1 MKRWKSM
8 MMTGTVILSLL
19 TQPLAVLASDTT
31 TRNGSFHIDQF
42 GEYDILAEVD
52 VKDGYISKVEISGAN
67 FGGTYANV
75 NKEKLTTAATSII
88 KKMKGISATDAKKI
102 TDVDGVS
109 GATISSNGIKKA
121 VLNALDLK
129 EETESTGRLE
139 SVPEAGNYQV
149 KVSVRSDVVDHSLVE
164 TDTAVAQLTVD
175 EAGKM
180 QISYKMI
187 SGTEKEPMYILDFN
201 GYYMGNDRTGNLT
214 KECVSAKKEG
224 KGEYSVVT
232 DVTFPL
238 CDISGTYYANST
250 IYVPAM
256 SNLNGPVAGVIFENG
271 KFSVD
276 NIITVYWNTL
286 KNAQTASDSEKNM
299 EITATIEET
308 LDTPN
313 YSVVIPAAVSMGNV
327 SKKSDSEQPYKITVN
342 TADKKGAITVT
353 APEEGELK
361 NGKKVL
367 KFTNDFGKQTI
378 LLGNSQKARSASGN
392 QLSGVI
398 KISAEDVRKVPAGSY
413 SGTTVFTIAYDEN
426 KIDTP
431 NTDQDQKP
439 NPNPTPNKDQDQKPN
454 PMPDTDETPNV
465 TPDLDV
471 KNLADGVYSV
481 TGKMVKVDKKTASM
495 ADKAINHT
503 IMLTVK
509 NGKYYITFDFNG
521 IDIGGK
527 FGYMGALSYY
537 LDGYSQNSYGAIQ
550 GTVEKGTIESYQ
562 ENEDGSRVS
571 DTYGTDYPKKI
582 TLPLITQALTDGFV
596 PLQVDVP
603 IMGAIAG
610 SSSQQMFLALDWS
623 TIAKT
628 TEGDPVF
635 DKDDSDI
642 GNSNGNDTG
651 NNSVLNSGGNLSG
664 GSSLSGGSNLSGGS
678 SLSGGSLTGSSLTSG
693 SGLKGSSLSGT
704 SMIKTGDTEAVSGWI
719 ALMIGCGLIIFV
731 VIADKKKREYLK
743 KTKK

>member
-1 MKRWKSM
+1 M

-19 TQPLAVLASDTT
+19 TQPLAVLASETIT
-31 TRNGSFHIDQF
+31 KNGSFHIDQF
-42 GEYDILAEVD
+42 GEYDVLAVVD
-52 VKDGYISKVEISGAN
+52 V
-67 FGGTYANV
+67 
-75 NKEKLTTAATSII
+75 
-88 KKMKGISATDAKKI
+88 
-102 TDVDGVS
+102 
-109 GATISSNGIKKA
+109 
-121 VLNALDLK
+121 K

-139 SVPEAGNYQV
+139 SAPEAGNYQV

-175 EAGKM
+175 EEGKM
-180 QISYKMI
+180 QISYKMV

-201 GYYMGNDRTGNLT
+201 GYYVGNDRTGNLT
-214 KECVSAKKEG
+214 KEGVSAKKEG

-238 CDISGTYYANST
+238 CDTSGTYYANST

-286 KNAQTASDSEKNM
+286 KNAQTVSDSEKNM
-299 EITATIEET
+299 EITATIKET

-327 SKKSDSEQPYKITVN
+327 SKKSDSEQSYKITVN

-378 LLGNSQKARSASGN
+378 LLGNSQKARSVSEE
-392 QLSGVI
+392 QLSGKILI
-398 KISAEDVRKVPAGSY
+398 KAEDIKKVPAGSY
-413 SGTTVFTIAYDEN
+413 CGTTVFTITYDEN
-426 KIDTP
+426 KTGITAPNPNPTLTP
-431 NTDQDQKP
+431 DQDQKP
-439 NPNPTPNKDQDQKPN
+439 NPTPDP
-454 PMPDTDETPNV
+454 DETPNI
-465 TPDLDV
+465 TPELDM
-471 KNLADGVYSV
+471 KNLADGVYSI

-495 ADKAINHT
+495 ADRAINHT

-509 NGKYYITFDFNG
+509 NGKYYITLDFNG

-582 TLPLITQALTDGFV
+582 TLPLIAQALTDGFV
-596 PLQVDVP
+596 PLQVEVP

-628 TEGDPVF
+628 TEDDPSF
-635 DKDDSDI
+635 DEE
-642 GNSNGNDTG
+642 NSNNSGNGNG
-651 NNSVLNSGGNLSG
+651 NNTENNSGLNGGGNLSS
-664 GSSLSGGSNLSGGS
+664 GSSLNGGSNLSGGS
-678 SLSGGSLTGSSLTSG
+678 SLNGSSNLSGGSLTSGSS
-693 SGLKGSSLSGT
+693 LKGSSLAGT
-704 SMIKTGDTEAVSGWI
+704 SSIKTGDTESVSGWI
-719 ALMIGCGLIIFV
+719 ALMVGCGLIIFV
-731 VIADKKKREYLK
+731 VITDKKKREYLK

>member
-19 TQPLAVLASDTT
+19 TQSLTVLASDTI

-52 VKDGYISKVEISGAN
+52 VKDGYISKVEISGEN

-75 NKEKLTTAATSII
+75 NKEKLTTAASSIVQ
-88 KKMKGISATDAKKI
+88 KMKGIPATDAKKI
-102 TDVDGVS
+102 TEVDGVS

-149 KVSVRSDVVDHSLVE
+149 QVSVRSDVVDHSLVE

-175 EAGKM
+175 EEGKM
-180 QISYKMI
+180 QISYKMV
-187 SGTEKEPMYILDFN
+187 SGTEKEPMYILDLN
-201 GYYMGNDRTGNLT
+201 GYYVDNDRTGNLT
-214 KECVSAKKEG
+214 KEGVSAKKEK

-299 EITATIEET
+299 EITATIEKT

-327 SKKSDSEQPYKITVN
+327 SKKSDSEQSYKITVN
-342 TADKKGAITVT
+342 TADKKGAITVS
-353 APEEGELK
+353 APEEGQLK

-367 KFTNDFGKQTI
+367 KFTNDFGEQTI
-378 LLGNSQKARSASGN
+378 LLGNDQKARSASEE
-392 QLSGVI
+392 QLAGKILI
-398 KISAEDVRKVPAGSY
+398 KAEDIKKVPAGSY
-413 SGTTVFTIAYDEN
+413 SGTTVFTITYDEN
-426 KIDTP
+426 KTGM
-431 NTDQDQKP
+431 TAP
-439 NPNPTPNKDQDQKPN
+439 NPNPTPTPDQDQKPD
-454 PMPDTDETPNV
+454 PTPDTDETPNV

-471 KNLADGVYSV
+471 KNLADGVYSI

-495 ADKAINHT
+495 ADRAINHT

-509 NGKYYITFDFNG
+509 NGKYYITLDFNG

-582 TLPLITQALTDGFV
+582 TLPLIIQALTDGFV
-596 PLQVDVP
+596 PLQVEVP

-628 TEGDPVF
+628 TEDDPVF

-642 GNSNGNDTG
+642 GNSNGNGTG
-651 NNSVLNSGGNLSG
+651 NNSSLNGGGNLNG
-664 GSSLSGGSNLSGGS
+664 GSSLSGGSGLNSSS

-704 SMIKTGDTEAVSGWI
+704 STIKTGDTEAVSGWI

>member
-1 MKRWKSM
+1 M

-19 TQPLAVLASDTT
+19 TQPLAVLASETIT
-31 TRNGSFHIDQF
+31 KNGSFHIDQF
-42 GEYDILAEVD
+42 GEYDVLAVVD
-52 VKDGYISKVEISGAN
+52 V
-67 FGGTYANV
+67 
-75 NKEKLTTAATSII
+75 
-88 KKMKGISATDAKKI
+88 
-102 TDVDGVS
+102 
-109 GATISSNGIKKA
+109 
-121 VLNALDLK
+121 K

-139 SVPEAGNYQV
+139 SAPEAGNYQV

-175 EAGKM
+175 EEGKM
-180 QISYKMI
+180 QISYKMV

-201 GYYMGNDRTGNLT
+201 GYYVGNDRTGNLT
-214 KECVSAKKEG
+214 KEGVSAKKEG

-238 CDISGTYYANST
+238 CDTSGTYYANST

-299 EITATIEET
+299 EITATIKET

-327 SKKSDSEQPYKITVN
+327 SKKSDSEQSYKITVN

-361 NGKKVL
+361 NEKKVL

-378 LLGNSQKARSASGN
+378 LLGNSQKARSVSEE
-392 QLSGVI
+392 QLSGKILI
-398 KISAEDVRKVPAGSY
+398 KAEDIKKVPAGSY
-413 SGTTVFTIAYDEN
+413 CGTTVFTITYDEN
-426 KIDTP
+426 KTGITAPNPNPTLTP
-431 NTDQDQKP
+431 DQDQKP
-439 NPNPTPNKDQDQKPN
+439 NPTPDP
-454 PMPDTDETPNV
+454 DETPNI
-465 TPDLDV
+465 TPELDM
-471 KNLADGVYSV
+471 KNLADGVYSI

-495 ADKAINHT
+495 ADRAINHT

-509 NGKYYITFDFNG
+509 NGKYYITLDFNG

-527 FGYMGALSYY
+527 FGFMGALSYY

-582 TLPLITQALTDGFV
+582 TLPLIAQALTDGFV
-596 PLQVDVP
+596 PLQVEVP

-628 TEGDPVF
+628 TEDDPSF
-635 DKDDSDI
+635 DEE
-642 GNSNGNDTG
+642 NSNNSGNGNG
-651 NNSVLNSGGNLSG
+651 NNTENNSGLNGGGNLSS
-664 GSSLSGGSNLSGGS
+664 GSSLNGGSNLSGGS
-678 SLSGGSLTGSSLTSG
+678 SLNGSSNLSGGSLTSGSS
-693 SGLKGSSLSGT
+693 LKGSSLAGT
-704 SMIKTGDTEAVSGWI
+704 SSIKTGDTESVSGWI
-719 ALMIGCGLIIFV
+719 ALMVGCGLIIFV
-731 VIADKKKREYLK
+731 VITDKKKREYLK

>member
-1 MKRWKSM
+1 MI
-8 MMTGTVILSLL
+8 MTGTVILSLL
-19 TQPLAVLASDTT
+19 TQPLAVLASETIT
-31 TRNGSFHIDQF
+31 KNGSFHIDQF
-42 GEYDILAEVD
+42 GEYDVLAVVD
-52 VKDGYISKVEISGAN
+52 V
-67 FGGTYANV
+67 
-75 NKEKLTTAATSII
+75 
-88 KKMKGISATDAKKI
+88 
-102 TDVDGVS
+102 
-109 GATISSNGIKKA
+109 
-121 VLNALDLK
+121 K

-139 SVPEAGNYQV
+139 SAPEAGNYQV

-175 EAGKM
+175 EEGKM
-180 QISYKMI
+180 QISYKMV

-201 GYYMGNDRTGNLT
+201 GYYVGNDRTGNLT
-214 KECVSAKKEG
+214 KEGVSAKKEG

-238 CDISGTYYANST
+238 CDTSGTCYANST

-299 EITATIEET
+299 EITATIKET

-327 SKKSDSEQPYKITVN
+327 SKKSDSEQSYKITVN

-361 NGKKVL
+361 NEKKVL

-378 LLGNSQKARSASGN
+378 LLGNSQKARSVSEE
-392 QLSGVI
+392 QLSGKILI
-398 KISAEDVRKVPAGSY
+398 KAEDIKKVPAGSY
-413 SGTTVFTIAYDEN
+413 SGTTVFTITYDEN
-426 KIDTP
+426 KTGITAPNPNPTLTP
-431 NTDQDQKP
+431 DQDQKP
-439 NPNPTPNKDQDQKPN
+439 NPKPD
-454 PMPDTDETPNV
+454 PDETPNI
-465 TPDLDV
+465 TPELDV
-471 KNLADGVYSV
+471 KNLADGVYSI

-495 ADKAINHT
+495 ADRAINHT

-509 NGKYYITFDFNG
+509 NGKYYITLDFNG

-527 FGYMGALSYY
+527 FGFMGALSYY

-562 ENEDGSRVS
+562 ENEDGSRVF

-582 TLPLITQALTDGFV
+582 TLPLIAQALTDGFV
-596 PLQVDVP
+596 PLQVEVP

-628 TEGDPVF
+628 TEDDPSF
-635 DKDDSDI
+635 DEE
-642 GNSNGNDTG
+642 NSNNSGNGNG
-651 NNSVLNSGGNLSG
+651 NNTENNSGLNGGGNLSS
-664 GSSLSGGSNLSGGS
+664 GSSLNGGSNLSGGS
-678 SLSGGSLTGSSLTSG
+678 SLNGSSNLSGGSLTSGSS
-693 SGLKGSSLSGT
+693 LKGSSLAGT
-704 SMIKTGDTEAVSGWI
+704 SSIKTGDTESVSGWI
-719 ALMIGCGLIIFV
+719 ALMVGCGLIIFV
-731 VIADKKKREYLK
+731 VITDKKKREYLK